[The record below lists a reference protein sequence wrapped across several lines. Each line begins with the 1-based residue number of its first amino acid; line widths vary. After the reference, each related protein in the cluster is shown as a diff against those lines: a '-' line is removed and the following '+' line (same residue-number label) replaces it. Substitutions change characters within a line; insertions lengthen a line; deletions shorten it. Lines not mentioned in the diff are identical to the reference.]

1 MKKEVRDMKNVKE
14 VVIEVKGKDW
24 ENALDKAFNKKKKD
38 IKIDGFRKGSV
49 TKEIFIKKAG
59 IEALFMDAADIV
71 VDDEFKK

>member
-1 MKKEVRDMKNVKE
+1 MKNVKE

-49 TKEIFIKKAG
+49 TKEIFIKKQG
-59 IEALFMDAADIV
+59 LKLYLWMLLILL
-71 VDDEFKK
+71 

>member
-1 MKKEVRDMKNVKE
+1 MKNVKE

-59 IEALFMDAADIV
+59 IEALFMDAGI
-71 VDDEFKK
+71 